1 MVRFDTLHERSLPP
15 LEGEVV
21 RISAD
26 ALTDEQTGTS
36 FYTAE
41 VNIPQEELKKVEDLR
56 GDDALRAGL
65 PVTLTIPLRDRTALQ
80 YALEPLTG
88 SLRRS
93 FHEN

>member
-1 MVRFDTLHERSLPP
+1 LPA
-15 LEGEVV
+15 LEGKVV

-26 ALTDEQTGTS
+26 ALTDEQTGIS

-41 VNIPQEELKKVEDLR
+41 VIIHPEEMNKLTDLR
-56 GDDALRAGL
+56 GSDVLRAGL
-65 PVTLTIPLRDRTALQ
+65 PVTVTIPLRDRTALQ

-93 FHEN
+93 FQEN